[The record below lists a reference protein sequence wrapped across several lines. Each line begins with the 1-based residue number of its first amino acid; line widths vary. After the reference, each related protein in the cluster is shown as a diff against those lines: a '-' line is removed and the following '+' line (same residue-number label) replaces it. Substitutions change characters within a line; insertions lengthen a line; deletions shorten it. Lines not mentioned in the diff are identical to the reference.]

1 MIDSEI
7 VQATSDF
14 HSHIRQ
20 VVFGVAANI
29 LDNPAAFDACDGVFN
44 PDSNSGQLAIGA
56 FLPGG
61 QFAPTRLFFG
71 WRIWRTVGAYP

>member
-20 VVFGVAANI
+20 VVFGVAANV
-29 LDNPAAFDACDGVFN
+29 LDYPTAFDACNGMFD
-44 PDSNSGQLAIGA
+44 PHANSGQLAIGA

-61 QFAPTRLFFG
+61 QFASARLFFG
-71 WRIWRTVGAYP
+71 WRVWLTPGE

>member
-7 VQATSDF
+7 VQTTSDF

-29 LDNPAAFDACDGVFN
+29 LDDSTAFHACDGMFN
-44 PDSNSGQLAIGA
+44 AHANSGQLTIGA
-56 FLPGG
+56 FLCGS
-61 QFAPTRLFFG
+61 QFASAWLFFG
-71 WRIWRTVGAYP
+71 WRVWLTPGA